1 MPARK
6 KLSYEERLALVKA
19 YLAGQISWKDARK
32 LYGDFELILKQ
43 YQYNGPDGLK
53 LSNGKNKQYPESIK
67 LAAVTDYLAGLDSKK
82 GICAKYKISGKQV
95 LNGWLKVYNEHGTF
109 DNRKFSGG
117 GSYMKKTRK
126 TTFEER
132 IRIAK
137 ECIDSGHNYGAIALK
152 YDVSYQQVR
161 TWSKN
166 YSELG
171 EAGVEDRRGKRI
183 ATQTPRTVEEELR
196 VKLAQLE
203 HENYMLRVERDL
215 LKKLDELER
224 GNAFRK

>member
-6 KLSYEERLALVKA
+6 KLSYEERLSLVKA
-19 YLAGQISWKDARK
+19 YLDGQIGWWDARK
-32 LYGDFELILKQ
+32 LHGDFELLLKQ
-43 YQYNGPDGLK
+43 YRYNGPDGLK
-53 LSNGKNKQYPESIK
+53 PSNGKNKHYSENIK

-82 GICAKYKISGKQV
+82 GICAKYKISSTQV

-109 DNRKFSGG
+109 DDRKFSGG
-117 GSYMKKTRK
+117 GSYMKKARK
-126 TTFEER
+126 TTYEER

-137 ECIDSGHNYGAIALK
+137 ECIESGNNYGAIALK
-152 YDVSYQQVR
+152 YNVSYQQVR

-166 YSELG
+166 YYELG
-171 EAGVEDRRGKRI
+171 EAGLEDRRGKRT

-196 VKLAQLE
+196 IKLAQLE
-203 HENYMLRVERDL
+203 HENYILRVERDL